1 MKTTRLEVTMSE
13 VLPAVV
19 RVLDV
24 PAGVL
29 LPELHDL
36 LQAALGWTDSHLHQ
50 FVAGDICYGVPD
62 LDGPDDERD
71 ESAVALRALPNR
83 FAYLYDFGDGWEHE
97 VVVVGPGGDWPGVV
111 SGEGACP
118 PEDVGGPHGY
128 VEFRRVI
135 ADPDEP
141 EYEHFRTWAGSW
153 NEGFDLDAT
162 DLLVRQTVGV
172 VPAPV
177 RLVLGLAVDG
187 VKLTPGGRLP
197 RALVREVQEVYP
209 SWNLSDRPASIEED
223 LPPLAA
229 LHDLLR
235 HVGLLRLYKGT
246 LGPTRAAADDLEVIR
261 RLRSWFGPG
270 DGFVHMSR
278 HRRPRQPRRR
288 GPLPTRRACRSATT
302 GAWRSLG
309 HQPRT
314 GTGCGSGP
322 SGVVQTAVHSGG
334 VRPHSERQG
343 IMDRR
348 SFSALAVAA
357 GDGAGRHMVKMAYG
371 VVMGRR
377 RGKVTKSA
385 SPRCDFFPA

>member
-62 LDGPDDERD
+62 LDGPDDERE

-162 DLLVRQTVGV
+162 DLLVRQTVGA

-177 RLVLGLAVDG
+177 RLVLGLAADG

-246 LGPTRAAADDLEVIR
+246 LGPTRSAADDLEVIR

-270 DGFVHMSR
+270 DGFVHM
-278 HRRPRQPRRR
+278 
-288 GPLPTRRACRSATT
+288 LVTDALAN
-302 GAWRSLG
+302 LVVE
-309 HQPRT
+309 
-314 GTGCGSGP
+314 GP
-322 SGVVQTAVHSGG
+322 SRPDELAARLLPVLGDRWVTSQGQGLDAGR
-334 VRPHSERQG
+334 VRQELYRLQSILAGFDLIQS
-343 IMDRR
+343 DKR
-348 SFSALAVAA
+348 SWIAGPSALWLLPRA
-357 GDGAGRHMVKMAYG
+357 MALADIWS
-371 VVMGRR
+371 RWR
-377 RGKVTKSA
+377 TA
-385 SPRCDFFPA
+385 S

>member
-162 DLLVRQTVGV
+162 DLLVRQTVGA

-177 RLVLGLAVDG
+177 RLLLGLAADG

-197 RALVREVQEVYP
+197 RALVREVQELYP
-209 SWNLSDRPASIEED
+209 SWNLSKRPASIEED
-223 LPPLAA
+223 LPPLTA

-246 LGPTRAAADDLEVIR
+246 LGPTRAAVDDLEVIR
-261 RLRSWFGPG
+261 RLRSWFSPG
-270 DGFVHMSR
+270 DGFVPILVSDALANLVVDEVA
-278 HRRPRQPRRR
+278 
-288 GPLPTRRACRSATT
+288 PLPDLDEAGRLLASVLTVPAIVWATK
-302 GAWRSLG
+302 R
-309 HQPRT
+309 
-314 GTGCGSGP
+314 SGP
-322 SGVVQTAVHSGG
+322 
-334 VRPHSERQG
+334 
-343 IMDRR
+343 
-348 SFSALAVAA
+348 
-357 GDGAGRHMVKMAYG
+357 GAGRA
-371 VVMGRR
+371 GRVR
-377 RGKVTKSA
+377 QELYRLQSTLVGLDLIQSDKGTWTAGPSA
-385 SPRCDFFPA
+385 LWLLPRATALADIWSRWHTSS